1 MLLKCQCSKR
11 EGMQKLRS
19 LQKKK
24 CSQWQQQ
31 AAKILLLHCKRS
43 TMASDSIAVAKA
55 TAVITEGSPIA
66 VRMAATADR
75 IIVADR
81 TIAAALVA
89 N

>member
-1 MLLKCQCSKR
+1 
-11 EGMQKLRS
+11 MQKLRS

-31 AAKILLLHCKRS
+31 AAKILLLYCKRS

-55 TAVITEGSPIA
+55 TAVIAEGSPIA
-66 VRMAATADR
+66 VGMAATADR

>member
-1 MLLKCQCSKR
+1 
-11 EGMQKLRS
+11 MQKLRS

-55 TAVITEGSPIA
+55 TAITEDSPIA
-66 VRMAATADR
+66 ARMAATADR
-75 IIVADR
+75 IIVAES

-89 N
+89 K

>member
-1 MLLKCQCSKR
+1 
-11 EGMQKLRS
+11 
-19 LQKKK
+19 
-24 CSQWQQQ
+24 
-31 AAKILLLHCKRS
+31 
-43 TMASDSIAVAKA
+43 MASDSIVVAKA

-89 N
+89 NWTIAADTAEEGTVVRPERGLQRRPKMGSSDRSSIPA

>member
-1 MLLKCQCSKR
+1 
-11 EGMQKLRS
+11 
-19 LQKKK
+19 
-24 CSQWQQQ
+24 
-31 AAKILLLHCKRS
+31 
-43 TMASDSIAVAKA
+43 MASDSIAVAKA